1 MTEKRFE
8 VLISKPDG
16 WMRFSLLQPGDEVS
30 GQSAEPPTCQ
40 LYAAVTGVAGGE
52 HLSTAQQG
60 VLKAEGGFA
69 QLRQA
74 RTERQLVVE
83 AGGALVEGAN
93 FYDHETVAPFFEL
106 LVGEAGGAE
115 PLDAAY
121 LKVGEVVG
129 IVDDA
134 LSVGLGVADAELRLV
149 QVWRSSAL

>member
-1 MTEKRFE
+1 MTEKRLE
-8 VLISKPDG
+8 ALISEPDG

-30 GQSAEPPTCQ
+30 GQSAEPPTRQ
-40 LYAAVTGVAGGE
+40 LYAAMTGVAGGE
-52 HLSTAQQG
+52 HLSTTQQG
-60 VLKAEGGFA
+60 VLEAEGSLA

-93 FYDHETVAPFFEL
+93 FYDHEAIALFFEL
-106 LVGEAGGAE
+106 LIGEAGGAE
-115 PLDAAY
+115 PLDATD
-121 LKVGEVVG
+121 LEVGEVVG

-149 QVWRSSAL
+149 QVRRSSAL